1 MLNFLTSESLIKI
14 NQKLGYQILNKS
26 LVGSALS
33 GWQYYSSLEE
43 QIASVIKG
51 IAKNHAFQDGNKRT
65 AVIVYFN
72 LCALF
77 NLKPL
82 SDDEMFSAIIEIA
95 KSQKSVTEIAK
106 DLFKTA

>member
-1 MLNFLTSESLIKI
+1 MLSFLTAESLIKI
-14 NQKLGYQILNKS
+14 NQKLGYQVLNKS

-51 IAKNHAFQDGNKRT
+51 ITKNHAFQDGNKRT

-72 LCALF
+72 LCSLF
-77 NLKPL
+77 NMKPL
-82 SDDEMFSAIIEIA
+82 TDDEMFVSIVDIASNQYSVEEIA
-95 KSQKSVTEIAK
+95 KK
-106 DLFKTA
+106 LFN